1 MRLSIRLNQDL
12 SDKCQTLSDTLHI
25 TRSQV
30 IKQALDDYHTT
41 VTAHLN
47 PNVRQTSDTLARA
60 HGMNTSYIDIR
71 TIPPPPSNGGA
82 PREEEEEEINSNAN
96 HYTGFRKFWEAY
108 PLFKGFKPGHS
119 DCLKAWKDMNLEPM
133 TDEIMSAVKRFKRSE
148 SWRSGYAPMAINFIK
163 AMKWRDAPPEEE
175 DFKVNA

>member
-12 SDKCQTLSDTLHI
+12 SDKCQTLSDTLRI

-30 IKQALDDYHTT
+30 IKQALADYYDI

-47 PNVRQTSDTLARA
+47 PNVRQTSDTPARA
-60 HGMNTSYIDIR
+60 HGMNTSYKYIR
-71 TIPPPPSNGGA
+71 TIPPPPNASA
-82 PREEEEEEINSNAN
+82 PREEEEEEGNTNTN
-96 HYTGFRKFWEAY
+96 HYPGFKRFWEIY
-108 PLFKGFKPGHS
+108 HLFKGFKPGHA
-119 DCLKAWKDMNLEPM
+119 DCLKAWRDMDLETI
-133 TDEIMSAVKRFKRSE
+133 TDEIIDAVKRFKRSE

-175 DFKVNA
+175 DFVINA